1 MKLRE
6 VDHIA
11 IAVHS
16 LPEALRL
23 FLDTLGGRFITGGD
37 SALDDIRTVQL
48 ELGGLKIELMQPL
61 GHDSYLQRYLDK
73 HGQGFHHMTV
83 FVEDLFDAIA
93 TVERDGYEVVDT
105 DPSSLPWQETYIRP
119 RSGFGTLIQVVQ
131 TNRTWKEPFPG
142 ITLEA
147 ILGGDV
153 QWRDNIPTLRDP
165 DEPRPYDAT
174 RPSLRCDP

>member
-83 FVEDLFDAIA
+83 FVADLHEAIA
-93 TVERDGYEVVDT
+93 ALEADGYEVVDT
-105 DPSSLPWQETYIRP
+105 DDSAPTWRETYLRP
-119 RSGFGTLIQVVQ
+119 RSGLGALIQIVQ
-131 TNRTWKEPFPG
+131 TDLVWDGTPVPG

-147 ILGGDV
+147 VLNGDV
-153 QWRDNIPTLRDP
+153 QWRQDVPTLRDP
-165 DEPRPYDAT
+165 EEPRPYDPT
-174 RPSLRCDP
+174 RPGS